1 MICPECQGRD
11 LRVVDSRMAADS
23 IRRRRECQACT
34 TRFTTYERLER
45 RMPWVVKRDGTKEIF
60 STEKVLNGIRLACRK
75 RPVGSEGL
83 EDVVRLVEDRVD
95 ALRVSEVQ
103 SAEVGEAVMG
113 VLRQV
118 DEVAYVRFA
127 SVYRAFENVDQ
138 FVETIRPLR
147 ERV

>member
-1 MICPECQGRD
+1 
-11 LRVVDSRMAADS
+11 
-23 IRRRRECQACT
+23 
-34 TRFTTYERLER
+34 
-45 RMPWVVKRDGTKEIF
+45 MPWVVKRDGTKEIF

-95 ALRVSEVQ
+95 ALRVPEVQ